1 MAAGPL
7 TVRINAD
14 HVFVLKPKPQQ
25 HNSFIYFCTIKEAS
39 RAHMPWLFAWRVKGG
54 TESWATGPFTPRDGQ
69 SGHTHRVVSNA
80 PPRVTGQPLQVPT
93 MAPDHWTDSDKGRPN
108 SVLTGQARSV
118 SRTSGWGPRTLL
130 SGFWELLVIL
140 ILGLLS
146 LDRQGSKPAQ

>member
-39 RAHMPWLFAWRVKGG
+39 RADMPWLFAWRVKGG
-54 TESWATGPFTPRDGQ
+54 TESQATGPFTPWDGR
-69 SGHTHRVVSNA
+69 SGYTHQAVSSS
-80 PPRVTGQPLQVPT
+80 PLGWLGSLSKVPKV
-93 MAPDHWTDSDKGRPN
+93 APDHWTNSDTGRPN
-108 SVLTGQARSV
+108 SVLTCQARSV

-130 SGFWELLVIL
+130 SGLWELLVIL